1 MHYLCIILK
10 YAIFVHNLD
19 FKHPKQSIDMI
30 LHSINL
36 LCVKNL
42 KLFRIINTNS
52 QQSFTFIY
60 ADNV

>member
-10 YAIFVHNLD
+10 YAIFMHNLD
-19 FKHPKQSIDMI
+19 FKHSKQSVDMI

-42 KLFRIINTNS
+42 KLFRIINTKT
-52 QQSFTFIY
+52 Q
-60 ADNV
+60 